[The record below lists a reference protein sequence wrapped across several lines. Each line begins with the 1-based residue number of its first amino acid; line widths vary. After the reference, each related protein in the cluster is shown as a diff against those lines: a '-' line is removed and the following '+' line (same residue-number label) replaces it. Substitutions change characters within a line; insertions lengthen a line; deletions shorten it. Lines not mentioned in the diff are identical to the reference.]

1 VLRIEYTKQAQDDLN
16 DIKDYTLLNWG
27 SIQSVNYI
35 LELHQT
41 VTILA
46 ENPLIGISRED
57 VLAGVHSFPH
67 KSHFIYYFFN
77 DENLKVFGVLH
88 QPQLPEKHLKDK
100 F

>member
-1 VLRIEYTKQAQDDLN
+1 MLRIEYTKQAQNDLN
-16 DIKDYTLLNWG
+16 NIKDYTLLNWG
-27 SIQSVNYI
+27 SLQSVNYI

-41 VTILA
+41 VTMLA

-67 KSHFIYYFFN
+67 KSHLIYYFF
-77 DENLKVFGVLH
+77 DEEKLEVFTILH
-88 QPQLPEKHLKDK
+88 QTQLPEKHLKDK